1 MPHRPT
7 AKARVPAKILRF
19 LPAIDSYQRLDL
31 TKNQAQK
38 RKIRGFSG

>member
-7 AKARVPAKILRF
+7 AKARVLAEIPRF

-38 RKIRGFSG
+38 RKIKGVSG